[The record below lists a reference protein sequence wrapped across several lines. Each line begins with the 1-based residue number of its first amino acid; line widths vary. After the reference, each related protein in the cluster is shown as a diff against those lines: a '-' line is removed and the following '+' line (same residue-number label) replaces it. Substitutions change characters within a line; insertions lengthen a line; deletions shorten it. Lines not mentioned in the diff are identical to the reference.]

1 MTKTQIWTAVFLGL
15 FIALFFLQRAT
26 KKETVPVEDMPVK
39 NDSEY
44 SAGEV
49 SASDLIASFGCK
61 SCHGQDLKGT
71 NLAPTLIGLS
81 EFYDRDNLINYLRNP
96 SSYLDIQRFKDYKEK
111 YKNLVCRLLLEKNK
125 KDIGKIAN
133 YIVKLS

>member
-26 KKETVPVEDMPVK
+26 KKDTVPVEDMPAK
-39 NDSEY
+39 TDSEY

-96 SSYLDIQRFKDYKEK
+96 SSYLDTQRFKDYKEK
-111 YKNLVCRLLLEKNK
+111 YKNIVMPAYNNK
-125 KDIGKIAN
+125 DVKDLGKIAD
-133 YIVKLS
+133 YLLQLK